1 MDFRRVVLDAL
12 FRDVSLTQQA
22 LHSFDDFSRRVVKDI
37 IENSPHIEVS
47 SQMVNNGPK
56 HTIKFKNPTYLQP
69 SVVEKNGDVRHLSA
83 FTARTRDLTFS
94 APLYV
99 DIEHSIKNKPTKI
112 LKSIYIGRMPI
123 MVMSSLSGESDK
135 FECPHDPGGYFVI
148 NGNEKIIVVQER
160 VVPDLILCF
169 EHNGLPQS
177 ICHSCSNHWTNSYNA
192 MKIQGGGQ
200 TSIRVDFNGVTQ
212 SIPLLVF
219 ILALGAKDIDFILN
233 YIEADI
239 YEQTA
244 CKKDAVGINTH
255 EQAKEWLLARSKNK
269 KQPERSL
276 SYFIYPHVS
285 KSELVSE
292 AKMYTA
298 LEQAKITLQ
307 CYHKKRKYDSR
318 DNLQNKRADT
328 AGTMMG
334 SLMSTIWTKY
344 SEELTRIIQRLI
356 DRNKQVKI
364 ERIINVSTTITDGLK
379 YALATGNWR
388 TKDVTS
394 GRVGVSQPMN
404 RNTYVSCVSQLR
416 RVDSNV
422 DADQKNVPPR
432 MCTGDQWGML
442 CPSETPEGGPCGLVK
457 QLALSARISTK
468 SENKALDKLTF
479 SGSKFPVFKNGK
491 WSGFTDQPMEIIN
504 EVRRLR
510 RNRLIALDVSV
521 SFLRGAVYIWS
532 DSGRIYR
539 PVFVVQNGR
548 INISKN
554 ILTDLKNGRTK
565 FDYLYQ
571 LGIIENI
578 DSFETEICLIALN
591 PDEITAS
598 HTHCELHP
606 SMILGTLASSIPF
619 PDHNQSPRNTYQSA
633 MGKQAMGV
641 YASNYLKRY
650 DTTGHILNYPQK
662 PLVSTLSAVN
672 LSGNELPAGQNAIV
686 AILCY
691 GGYNQEDS
699 ILINQAAVDRG
710 FGRSTTYRTVSA
722 STVTRGQGY
731 HILKRPFQAKQY
743 LNNKRNW
750 SKSGVANM
758 RDAAIYKKLDDD
770 GLPPP
775 GTHIK
780 KNEAIIGRV
789 TKPKELPREMYAGRI
804 LSIQEKMQFLSKDA
818 SMFHKKSDC
827 VVDDSIIFQNDQGG
841 QTAKIRIREQ
851 KIPELGDKFS
861 SRHGQK
867 GTIGM
872 LYPQEDLPFT
882 HDGIVPDVIV
892 NPHAIPSRMTIGH
905 ITECIASKLASIT
918 GIQIDATAF
927 DHMSIDTFIEKLR
940 ACGFNRHGN
949 EQLYS
954 GITGEPL
961 EAMVFMGPTY
971 YQKLKHMVGD
981 KIHARP
987 RGKIVG
993 LTRQPN
999 EGRAQGGGLRW
1010 GEMERDVGISHGASN
1025 VLHERML
1032 LSSDAYEAPV
1042 CNKCG
1047 MIGGMKN
1054 DLGSIVCTCM
1064 DIEKSDD
1071 GESKESTIRKVTMPY
1086 VTKLLFQELMAMGIS
1101 PKIKVK
1107 DINHI

>member
-1 MDFRRVVLDAL
+1 MLVMKDFRRTVLNAL
-12 FRDVSLTQQA
+12 FRDISLTQQA

-37 IENSPHIEVS
+37 IENSKCITVS
-47 SQMVNNGPK
+47 SQMVNNGPV
-56 HTIKFKNPTYLQP
+56 HTIRFKNPTYRQP
-69 SVVEKNGDVRHLSA
+69 SIVEKNGDVRPLTA
-83 FTARTRDLTFS
+83 FQARTRDLTFS

-99 DIEHSIKNKPTKI
+99 DIEHNIKGKPTKI
-112 LKSIYIGRMPI
+112 FKSIYIGRMPI
-123 MVMSSLSGESDK
+123 MVMSSLSGEPDK
-135 FECPHDPGGYFVI
+135 CECDHDPGGYFII
-148 NGNEKIIVVQER
+148 NGNEKLIVVQER

-169 EHNGLPQS
+169 EHNGIAQS

-192 MKIQGGGQ
+192 MKMTGGGQ
-200 TSIRVDFNGVTQ
+200 TSLRVDFNGVMQ
-212 SIPLLVF
+212 SIPILIF
-219 ILALGAKDIDFILN
+219 IMALGAKDKDFILK
-233 YIEADI
+233 YIDADI
-239 YEQTA
+239 YEQSS
-244 CKKDAVGINTH
+244 CKKDSSAVNTP
-255 EQAKEWLLARSKNK
+255 EEAIDWLFARSKNK
-269 KQPERSL
+269 KQPEKSL

-285 KSELVSE
+285 KTEL
-292 AKMYTA
+292 KCDGKIYTA
-298 LEQAKITLQ
+298 LEQAKLTLK
-307 CYHKKRKYDSR
+307 CYHGKRKYDSR

-334 SLMSTIWTKY
+334 SLMSTIWDKY
-344 SEELTRIIQRLI
+344 TEEITRVIQRLI

-364 ERIINVSTTITDGLK
+364 DRIINVSTTITDGLK

-388 TKDVTS
+388 SKDVTS
-394 GRVGVSQPMN
+394 GRAGVSQPVN
-404 RNTYVSCVSQLR
+404 RNTYVSCISQLR

-457 QLALSARISTK
+457 QLALSARISTQ
-468 SENKALDKLTF
+468 SENEAIDKMTF
-479 SGSKFPVFKNGK
+479 DGTTFPVFKNGK
-491 WSGFTDQPMEIIN
+491 WIGFTDQPNIIISEIR
-504 EVRRLR
+504 ELR

-521 SFLRGAVYIWS
+521 SFLRGSVYIWS

-539 PVFVVQNGR
+539 PVFVINNGK
-548 INISKN
+548 IS
-554 ILTDLKNGRTK
+554 ISSTIITDLKNGRTK

-578 DSFETEICLIALN
+578 DAFETEICLIALN
-591 PDEITAS
+591 PDDITPS

-606 SMILGTLASSIPF
+606 SMILGTVASSIPF

-699 ILINQAAVDRG
+699 VLFNQAAVDRG

-731 HILKRPFQAKQY
+731 HILKRPFQSKHLQRTSKW
-743 LNNKRNW
+743 L
-750 SKSGVANM
+750 KSGVSHM
-758 RDAAIYKKLDDD
+758 RDGSVYKNLDDD

-775 GTHIK
+775 GTRIK

-789 TKPKELPREMYAGRI
+789 TKPKDFNSELFQGRI
-804 LSIQEKMQFLSKDA
+804 MKLQDKLPFLPKDA
-818 SMFHKKSDC
+818 SLFHKKSNC
-827 VVDDSIIFQNDQGG
+827 VVDDSILFQNDQGG
-841 QTAKIRIREQ
+841 QTAKIRVREQ

-867 GTIGM
+867 GTVGM
-872 LYPQEDLPFT
+872 LYSQEDLPFT
-882 HDGIVPDVIV
+882 QDGITPDIIV

-905 ITECIASKLASIT
+905 VTECLAGKLSAIT
-918 GIQIDATAF
+918 GIQADATAF
-927 DHMSIDTFIEKLR
+927 DHMSVDTFIEKLR
-940 ACGFNRHGN
+940 GTGYNKFGN
-949 EQLYS
+949 ERLYS

-961 EAMVFMGPTY
+961 EAMVFIGPTY
-971 YQKLKHMVGD
+971 YQKLKHMVSD

-987 RGKIVG
+987 RGKIIG

-1010 GEMERDVGISHGASN
+1010 GEMERDVGISHGTSA

-1047 MIGGMKN
+1047 LIGGMVQV
-1054 DLGSIVCTCM
+1054 LGSIYCKCSEETK
-1064 DIEKSDD
+1064 DN
-1071 GESKESTIRKVTMPY
+1071 TIRKVTMPY

-1101 PKIKVK
+1101 PKINVK
-1107 DINHI
+1107 DINIL